1 VRLVERPALRGD
13 ERACPADL
21 PGDGPAI
28 PRPPESSISIDVTSG
43 DFTLGAID
51 AMFDAGGCAFDA
63 WDQELLDG
71 ARHLAALVLV
81 IDRAQQIG

>member
-1 VRLVERPALRGD
+1 ML
-13 ERACPADL
+13 
-21 PGDGPAI
+21 
-28 PRPPESSISIDVTSG
+28 TSG

-51 AMFDAGGCAFDA
+51 AMFDAGGCACDA